1 MQKRHLY
8 PIHMLFN
15 KYYDCFLRS
24 TNRGFMTLMNEN
36 YFEFG
41 FKLMKKVAL
50 ALTKFKLESDI
61 DAAEKGK
68 KEIMNDADLWDEFLQ
83 ISLKHNNQFL
93 KEEKSIK
100 CLYLELIEKTVNA
113 RFSDRM

>member
-1 MQKRHLY
+1 
-8 PIHMLFN
+8 
-15 KYYDCFLRS
+15 
-24 TNRGFMTLMNEN
+24 MTLMNEN